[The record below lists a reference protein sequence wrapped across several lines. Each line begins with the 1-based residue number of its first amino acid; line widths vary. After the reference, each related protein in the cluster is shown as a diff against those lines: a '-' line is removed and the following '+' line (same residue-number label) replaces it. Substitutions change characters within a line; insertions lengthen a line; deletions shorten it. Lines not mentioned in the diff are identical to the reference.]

1 MCKSPAASELHAK
14 HGLPDIS
21 GLLTVLNALRKSEA
35 YGETSQPRTMT
46 ADDVAVEVEEFID
59 LVAALF

>member
-1 MCKSPAASELHAK
+1 
-14 HGLPDIS
+14 
-21 GLLTVLNALRKSEA
+21 VLNALRKSEA